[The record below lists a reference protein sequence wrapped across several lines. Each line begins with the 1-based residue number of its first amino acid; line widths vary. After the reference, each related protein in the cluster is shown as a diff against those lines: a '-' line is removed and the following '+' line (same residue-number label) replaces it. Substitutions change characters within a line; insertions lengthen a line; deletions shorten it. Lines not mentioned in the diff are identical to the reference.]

1 MYRGYDHG
9 RIPEKHRK
17 DGALERRFQKVMVEP
32 TTPEE
37 TVQILDNI
45 KERYEDHHNV
55 RYTPEAIRACVR
67 LTERYVSDRCFP
79 DKAIDA
85 LDEAGSRIHI
95 THSPVSKEMEE
106 QEKRID
112 AVHALK
118 NEAVKT
124 KF

>member
-1 MYRGYDHG
+1 
-9 RIPEKHRK
+9 
-17 DGALERRFQKVMVEP
+17 MVEP

-85 LDEAGSRIHI
+85 LDEAGSR
-95 THSPVSKEMEE
+95 TLPYRKKWRNRKSASTPYMP
-106 QEKRID
+106 
-112 AVHALK
+112 
-118 NEAVKT
+118 
-124 KF
+124 